1 VFETPFSYPAPLDT
15 SIAQVRD
22 IPAASPLLY
31 VAGMHYDLVA
41 SCGWPAAPLVQREPA
56 AWLWHGLRKMFP
68 NALAAAL
75 MPNHLHLIAP
85 LSDPART
92 HQCFRRLLA
101 AFARKFEIPH
111 LWNPIPE
118 PQPIATPDKLLRKV
132 RYVHLNPCRPFHF
145 GQELYRLAAD
155 PLEWEWS
162 TLRDAVGAI
171 ENPWV
176 SARAI
181 VEAAGVDT
189 DDPVRWLHKYVSSD
203 PHVAVEGTPFP
214 IGASI
219 IDGDR
224 AIAAALSAHRAPPNA
239 FTLRG
244 PSRTT
249 FFGLAR
255 QAGLDL
261 VGAAQKAGVDTRAA
275 RLAPEPSAAALLCAG
290 DDRLLVRTSWE
301 PPANSRALGIEAL
314 RTSSHGAPRSLHRAG
329 RFSVRK
335 EK

>member
-1 VFETPFSYPAPLDT
+1 
-15 SIAQVRD
+15 
-22 IPAASPLLY
+22 
-31 VAGMHYDLVA
+31 
-41 SCGWPAAPLVQREPA
+41 
-56 AWLWHGLRKMFP
+56 MFP

-85 LSDPART
+85 LNDPARS
-92 HQCFRRLLA
+92 HQRFRRLLA
-101 AFARKFEIPH
+101 AFARSFEIPH
-111 LWNPIPE
+111 LWNRIPE
-118 PQPIATPDKLLRKV
+118 PEPIATPDKLLRKV
-132 RYVHLNPCRPFHF
+132 RYVLLNPCRPFHF
-145 GQELYRLAAD
+145 GQEVYQLAAD

-162 TLRDAVGAI
+162 TLRDSVGAI

-176 SARAI
+176 TAHAI
-181 VEAAGVDT
+181 AEAAHLQI
-189 DDPVRWLHKYVSSD
+189 DDAVRWLHKYVSSD

-214 IGASI
+214 TAASI
-219 IDGDR
+219 LEGDR
-224 AIAAALSAHRAPPNA
+224 AMAAALAAHRATHNGVE
-239 FTLRG
+239 LRG
-244 PSRTT
+244 PVRAT

-261 VGAAQKAGVDTRAA
+261 VGAAEKAGVATRAA

-290 DDRLLVRTSWE
+290 DARLLVRTSWE
-301 PPANSRALGIEAL
+301 PPAASRALGIEAL